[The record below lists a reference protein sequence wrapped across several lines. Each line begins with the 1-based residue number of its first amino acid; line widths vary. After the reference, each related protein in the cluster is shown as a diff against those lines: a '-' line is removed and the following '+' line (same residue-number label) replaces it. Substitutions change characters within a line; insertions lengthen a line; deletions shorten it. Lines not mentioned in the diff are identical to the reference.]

1 MNVDRLNQ
9 FLQIGANI
17 GVLLSIAFLAF
28 ELGQNRD
35 MIRAQTRHDLA
46 SGITDLLI
54 AEASDDALLD
64 LIVRSDQSL
73 EISAVER
80 LKVDLFRNA
89 RFRYWEDM
97 HYQYRTGLY
106 DEIEFSTQIEA
117 IRSTLAVARSM
128 VEYWCRTRNR
138 YSPEF
143 AEEIDSLLTTY
154 SC

>member
-1 MNVDRLNQ
+1 LKKLDLAQ
-9 FLQIGANI
+9 TLQLLGNA
-17 GVLLSIAFLAF
+17 GVIVGILLLVYELA
-28 ELGQNRD
+28 QNRE
-35 MIRAQTRHDLA
+35 MMRAQTRHDLA

-54 AEASDDALLD
+54 AEASDDALLE
-64 LIVRSDQSL
+64 LIVKTDQSL
-73 EISAVER
+73 ELSAVER
-80 LKVDLFRNA
+80 LKLDLFRNA

-106 DEIEFSTQIEA
+106 DEIEFSKQIEA
-117 IRSTLAVARSM
+117 IGLTLSVALTM